1 MNDDEYNKIKALYT
15 QAAEGF
21 DPGDHEWVELL
32 RAIRDLTAI
41 ICGATLTRIE
51 NAEHKKHWDSTFL
64 KLISLSTIKDMAFA
78 SQRKPKFAETETKK
92 PEGGF
97 DA

>member
-41 ICGATLTRIE
+41 ICGATLTKIE
-51 NAEHKKHWDSTFL
+51 NAEHKKHWNDTFL

-78 SQRKPKFAETETKK
+78 AQRKPKLEPTLKK
-92 PEGGF
+92 ESGGF